1 MFIINIYL
9 ISQILPEEFRGPLW
23 GPGGLWR
30 RGAQPCQRHPPDDAA
45 LPARA
50 RKCKRDLGIFPLH
63 SFLIS
68 VCVSAGILLLS
79 YTVEFGS
86 ICARVLPATATA
98 TPLSPLVTEPG
109 HKTALS
115 PTCPLCRA
123 PSTCAHTQPL
133 FGCQS
138 SPIPGIYVKRLGH
151 A

>member
-1 MFIINIYL
+1 MFISNICL
-9 ISQILPEEFRGPLW
+9 ISQILPKEFRGPLS
-23 GPGGLWR
+23 GLWR

-79 YTVEFGS
+79 NTLEFGS

-109 HKTALS
+109 HNRTGQNHSVPNLS
-115 PTCPLCRA
+115 PVLC
-123 PSTCAHTQPL
+123 SEHVHTHTATLLDAKVHQFL
-133 FGCQS
+133 AFM
-138 SPIPGIYVKRLGH
+138 
-151 A
+151 